1 MKRPALGLLAAVL
14 ALVSSASAQ
23 APAPRWIVAA
33 TYLNDPAHEAQA
45 RALRAVL
52 DAHGIHSVTT
62 CSAGCTLSVEEGRY
76 REALRLLEAEVARAS
91 LDVAVVVPG
100 TS

>member
-1 MKRPALGLLAAVL
+1 MKRFLSALAFVPALALAQP
-14 ALVSSASAQ
+14 SP
-23 APAPRWIVAA
+23 APAWAVVA

-45 RALRAVL
+45 ARARAVL

-62 CSAGCTLSVEEGRY
+62 CSAGCTMSVSSPEWA
-76 REALRLLEAEVARAS
+76 EALRLLRGLVAS
-91 LDVAVVVPG
+91 EHLDLAVVVPG